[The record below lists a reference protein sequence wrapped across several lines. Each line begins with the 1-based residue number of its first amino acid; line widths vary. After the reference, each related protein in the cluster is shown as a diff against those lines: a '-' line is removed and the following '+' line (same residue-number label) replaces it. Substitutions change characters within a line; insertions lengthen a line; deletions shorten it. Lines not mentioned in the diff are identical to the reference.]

1 MSILDKMG
9 IEAMDEKGLEKVAG
23 GVFESTPRDYPR
35 ESTPRDYP
43 GALNEYA
50 TTTNAFQTFKYL
62 K

>member
-9 IEAMDEKGLEKVAG
+9 IEAIDEKELEKVAG
-23 GVFESTPRDYPR
+23 GAL

>member
-23 GVFESTPRDYPR
+23 GTF

-43 GALNEYA
+43 GALNKYA
-50 TTTNAFQTFKYL
+50 TNTNAYQSYKYL